1 MFTLPG
7 DNRTMSSAAVSAMA
21 TPPALKFNL
30 HSPAGDIFFF
40 ITPPT
45 LVEKVFPPG
54 HYALLG
60 ASYIAG
66 ALLQAL

>member
-1 MFTLPG
+1 
-7 DNRTMSSAAVSAMA
+7 MA

-40 ITPPT
+40 VTPPT

-66 ALLQAL
+66 ALLQALWPPRTYKFIVYRAG